1 MPYPVLD
8 DLTARAWWKD
18 WKRQAEAE
26 GGPCEPPEVP
36 PADRAENGG
45 DHDWSSIAD
54 EAVAELREALAREG
68 GAAKFEA
75 AACVLLHRS
84 LPTDEALTDPAFWTW
99 FSVAPGLPLIRE
111 RYPSTEKKPVPD
123 VQNFT
128 SRSAKETLLYRLWV
142 RAEVARDPERDDP
155 YELAR
160 YGDVDFW
167 RSHMFRQT
175 FAEHRDLLTAL
186 VAFQYPEGPNGP
198 PRLKG
203 KNQAELRELVKYLR
217 RACANLTVE
226 MMDVERARRFVE
238 TEWSKVEAAGGT
250 T

>member
-8 DLTARAWWKD
+8 DVAARAWWRE
-18 WKRQAEAE
+18 WKRDAETA
-26 GGPCEPPEVP
+26 GRPCEPPEVP
-36 PADRAENGG
+36 SADRAEGGG
-45 DHDWSSIAD
+45 DHDWSAIAG
-54 EAVAELREALAREG
+54 EAVAELRRTLAPG
-68 GAAKFEA
+68 DGTAKFEA
-75 AACVLLHRS
+75 AACVLLHRR
-84 LPTDEALTDPAFWTW
+84 LPSDEALTDPGFWVW
-99 FSVAPGLPLIRE
+99 FAVVPGLALIRE
-111 RYPSTEKKPVPD
+111 RYPATETKPVPD

-128 SRSAKETLLYRLWV
+128 SRSAKETLFYRLWV
-142 RAEVARDPERDDP
+142 RAEVAREPSREDP

-186 VAFQYPEGPNGP
+186 VAFQYPEGPEGP
-198 PRLKG
+198 PRLRG

-226 MMDVERARRFVE
+226 MMDEERARRFVE
-238 TEWSKVEAAGGT
+238 TEWNKVEAAAGAT
-250 T
+250 